1 MQLQLGVEDVDHR
14 RQSLEENIGD
24 EAAEMSRH
32 RLSKP
37 RFVIVRK

>member
-1 MQLQLGVEDVDHR
+1 MQLQPGAHDVDHR

-24 EAAEMSRH
+24 EVAEMSRH

-37 RFVIVRK
+37 CFIIVHK